1 MDRNWYQQPD
11 ILMGIG
17 VVAVIAML
25 VIPVPAL
32 ILDTLM
38 GVSIMLG
45 LVTLLTA
52 MYNRGSQDISIF
64 PTLLLI
70 TTVFRLALNVSST
83 RMILTEGPAMNAKL
97 IKAFGNFVVGGDY
110 IIGFIVFL
118 ILIFV
123 QMMVITKGATRIS
136 EVAARFTL
144 DALPGKQMSIDS
156 DLSAGIITEEEAR
169 VKRDELRKE
178 VDFYGQMDGASKF
191 VQGDVRVGLVI
202 TAINLI
208 GGILIGTTGTQNL
221 GLTAALKE
229 YSLLTIGDGIV
240 AQIPSLLITTAT
252 GMVVTRAGAEDTLGS
267 DFTTQLFKNPRVLWL
282 VGGFLVFAG
291 FLPGFPGILWLI
303 GGLMGFLAYSIGRA
317 TQEQEKTESNSEE
330 TRQKPAAERFLDEI
344 SVDPLK
350 LEIGYNLVSL
360 VSANQGGTLLE
371 KITNLRQKF
380 AREMGM
386 IVPPIRINDNMELD
400 GNEYSILVG
409 GIDVAKAKAFP
420 NKLAALDSGNVN
432 EPIDGEP
439 YQDPSYNLKAVL
451 INPDQKS
458 EAENR
463 GYIIVDAGNII
474 ITHLS
479 EVLRNY
485 ATQIMGRE
493 EVKMLLDKIKEKY
506 PSVVDDVLANGN
518 AGMVQQVLH
527 NLLKENVSVR
537 NMLAILEAMADN
549 LEKTKDSVLLTEV
562 VRQRIG
568 RQIVQSYLEDG
579 TLNCIQIDPI
589 IENVLRSA
597 ITYDEREGRI
607 FTLDPHD
614 QIRIRDAFIETYN
627 DMQKQR
633 VMPVFLAGT
642 EVRTGIFMMLEREI
656 NPRSFA
662 VLAYEELPSDIQPK
676 ITGQVL
682 LREETEEVTA

>member
-1 MDRNWYQQPD
+1 M
-11 ILMGIG
+11 
-17 VVAVIAML
+17 
-25 VIPVPAL
+25 
-32 ILDTLM
+32 
-38 GVSIMLG
+38 
-45 LVTLLTA
+45 
-52 MYNRGSQDISIF
+52 
-64 PTLLLI
+64 
-70 TTVFRLALNVSST
+70 
-83 RMILTEGPAMNAKL
+83 
-97 IKAFGNFVVGGDY
+97 
-110 IIGFIVFL
+110 
-118 ILIFV
+118 
-123 QMMVITKGATRIS
+123 
-136 EVAARFTL
+136 
-144 DALPGKQMSIDS
+144 
-156 DLSAGIITEEEAR
+156 
-169 VKRDELRKE
+169 
-178 VDFYGQMDGASKF
+178 
-191 VQGDVRVGLVI
+191 
-202 TAINLI
+202 
-208 GGILIGTTGTQNL
+208 
-221 GLTAALKE
+221 
-229 YSLLTIGDGIV
+229 
-240 AQIPSLLITTAT
+240 
-252 GMVVTRAGAEDTLGS
+252 
-267 DFTTQLFKNPRVLWL
+267 
-282 VGGFLVFAG
+282 
-291 FLPGFPGILWLI
+291 
-303 GGLMGFLAYSIGRA
+303 
-317 TQEQEKTESNSEE
+317 
-330 TRQKPAAERFLDEI
+330 
-344 SVDPLK
+344 
-350 LEIGYNLVSL
+350 
-360 VSANQGGTLLE
+360 
-371 KITNLRQKF
+371 
-380 AREMGM
+380 
-386 IVPPIRINDNMELD
+386 
-400 GNEYSILVG
+400 
-409 GIDVAKAKAFP
+409 
-420 NKLAALDSGNVN
+420 
-432 EPIDGEP
+432 
-439 YQDPSYNLKAVL
+439 